1 MVQAYFEILG
11 HLILESAPYLLFGLL
26 VAGLLRVFL
35 PEGFLARH
43 LGGHT
48 LSGALKAA
56 LLGLP
61 LPLCS
66 CGVLPA
72 AVGLYRQGAGLPAT
86 FAFLVATP
94 QTSVDAILLAYGLLG
109 GLFALAYPLSA
120 LLAALLVALAITFG
134 LKQQATEASS
144 PLLSCA
150 CCAEESPH
158 RHTFSEKLTASLRHT
173 VEELFAEIARPL
185 LLGFLLAA
193 LVSLIL
199 PPDLA
204 HTLSAHGLTYPAM
217 LFLGLPLYLCAT
229 ASIPLGYALLL
240 KGFSPG
246 SVLVF
251 LMAGPATNVTTLTV
265 LSRVFGKKAT
275 AVYLLTLSLSALFC
289 GWLFDH
295 LAGELAP
302 KGSTETHEHSG
313 LSSILAA
320 ILLGLLFLRELV
332 WKRFFARTPACHGRD
347 S

>member
-1 MVQAYFEILG
+1 MLGAYFQILG
-11 HLILESAPYLLFGLL
+11 HLILESAPYILIGLL
-26 VAGLLRVFL
+26 IAGLLRVFL
-35 PEGFLARH
+35 PEDFLVRH
-43 LGGHT
+43 LGGHS
-48 LSGALKAA
+48 LSGAFKAA

-134 LKQQATEASS
+134 TQARQEVPT
-144 PLLSCA
+144 PLLQCA
-150 CCAEESPH
+150 CCAESSPH
-158 RHTFSEKLTASLRHT
+158 THTFSEKLTASLHHA

-185 LLGFLLAA
+185 LIGFLLAA

-199 PPDLA
+199 PADLA
-204 HTLSAHGLTYPAM
+204 QTLSAHGLTYPAM

-265 LSRVFGKKAT
+265 LSKVFGKRIT
-275 AVYLLTLSLSALFC
+275 SLYLLTLALAALFS
-289 GWLFDH
+289 GWLFDQ
-295 LAGELAP
+295 LAGDLVP
-302 KGSTETHEHSG
+302 KSVASARETPG
-313 LSSILAA
+313 LVSMLAA
-320 ILLGLLFLRELV
+320 ILLGFLFLRELV
-332 WKRFFARTPACHGRD
+332 GKRFFARSPTCHHGH